1 MPNDTQKQTDPARS
15 AAERIDS
22 IAEDHHCHASIVEE
36 AEAIIREEHVELH
49 ALRDAVIKWKAAMDA
64 ALRMEGRRG
73 HGPKH
78 DAWTD
83 AGVQLMDLVPGVTN
97 EQDAE
102 PQA

>member
-1 MPNDTQKQTDPARS
+1 MSKTPTTDPARR
-15 AAERIDS
+15 AAERIDKM
-22 IAEDHHCHASIVEE
+22 AESYNCPAEIVEE
-36 AEAIIREEHVELH
+36 AEAIIREEYAELE
-49 ALRDAVIKWKAAMDA
+49 AIRDAAIEWKAAMDV
-64 ALRMEGRRG
+64 ALRTEGRRE

-102 PQA
+102 PQT